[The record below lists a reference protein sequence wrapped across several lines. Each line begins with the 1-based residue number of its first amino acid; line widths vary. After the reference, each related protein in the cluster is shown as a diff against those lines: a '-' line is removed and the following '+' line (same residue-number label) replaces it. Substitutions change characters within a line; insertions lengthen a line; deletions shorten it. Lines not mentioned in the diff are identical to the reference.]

1 MSLLALDRGSRS
13 RDRAAGGSWLVRCR
27 QVCSRGGLGG
37 GGGGAVQALLYSL
50 PSLQSLQPLQVVI
63 IPSTDPLFHY
73 GHAIRFTVDASCRS
87 LSNTPRKGLKDLVD
101 EVTV

>member
-37 GGGGAVQALLYSL
+37 GGGGGGAVQALLYSL
-50 PSLQSLQPLQVVI
+50 QSLQSLQVVI

-101 EVTV
+101 EVTL